1 MNPNDSFQIISF
13 NNRNT
18 NLFER
23 PRANSEQTRSE
34 AKRFI
39 EGLQANGGTWM
50 GPAVEAVFNQPA
62 DKNRLRIVTFM
73 TDGYVGNDMEILGL
87 VKKHRGASR
96 WFPFGTGNSVNRFL
110 IDGIAREGGGES
122 EFVLLNSEPGV
133 VGKKFYDR
141 ISSPVLTDVKV
152 SITGVDTKEVFPKDV
167 SDVWAQKPLYIKG
180 KYLNGGKATATL
192 SGMRAGQPYKQTI
205 NLVLPELNATNPGIA
220 SIWARAKVDRLMSED
235 WFGAQ
240 SGKPNQ
246 EIKDEIVATAL
257 EHHIMTQYTSFVAVE
272 EKYVTNGGKPTLQV
286 VPVEMPDGV
295 SREGVFGK
303 SMSQMPAAPM
313 TARRA
318 GAGGARFSYP
328 PNQTAFL
335 KLRGSGS
342 GSSAS
347 SDAAYMSGPSVTSVR
362 GSLSQSNSGETRKL
376 QIVQDQEVYKSSNI
390 AANRVAIE
398 KKTDDLKAKPEMKIE
413 EFAPSA
419 KLDPRLLGI
428 QEALKK
434 NNGHIT
440 GLTIKDGKVFVK
452 VTVSSE
458 SKAILA
464 LLKKAGL
471 ENVSSF
477 NAQGTKFTVTGMIAF
492 DKLSGLTR
500 LSEVIFITPM
510 H

>member
-1 MNPNDSFQIISF
+1 
-13 NNRNT
+13 
-18 NLFER
+18 
-23 PRANSEQTRSE
+23 
-34 AKRFI
+34 
-39 EGLQANGGTWM
+39 M

-152 SITGVDTKEVFPKDV
+152 SIAGVDTKEVFPKDV

-180 KYLNGGKATATL
+180 KYSTGGKATATL
-192 SGMRAGQPYKQTI
+192 TGLRGGQPYKQTM
-205 NLVLPELNATNPGIA
+205 NLVLPEVDATNPGIA

-272 EKYVTNGGKPTLQV
+272 EKYVTKGGKPTLQV

-303 SMSQMPAAPM
+303 SISPMPMRTRRPGGGGGAHFQFAPHPAAPM
-313 TARRA
+313 QAYSAAA
-318 GAGGARFSYP
+318 GSYP
-328 PNQTAFL
+328 
-335 KLRGSGS
+335 
-342 GSSAS
+342 S
-347 SDAAYMSGPSVTSVR
+347 SDAAYSGMRSAAVR
-362 GSLSQSNSGETRKL
+362 GSLGQTNWRQASKL
-376 QIVQDQEVYKSSNI
+376 QLVPGREV
-390 AANRVAIE
+390 AEE
-398 KKTDDLKAKPEMKIE
+398 KRLKISVNTNEIKKESDDAKAKPDTKDKES
-413 EFAPSA
+413 APSS
-419 KLDPRLLGI
+419 KLDPRLVGV
-428 QEALKK
+428 EETLKK
-434 NNGHIT
+434 NGGHIT
-440 GLTIKDGKVFVK
+440 GLTIKNGKVFVK
-452 VTVSSE
+452 VTVSSN
-458 SKAILA
+458 SKSILA
-464 LLKKAGL
+464 LLKKVGL
-471 ENVSSF
+471 ESVSSF
-477 NAQGTKFTVTGMIAF
+477 NAQGSKFTVTGMITVE
-492 DKLSGLTR
+492 KLVALTGLT
-500 LSEVIFITPM
+500 EVIYISPM